1 MSISIGGYLLFIYL
15 FIYLFHFCFLVTH
28 CSFADFIGDNIVLLP
43 TYNSS
48 ADKLFDKPFVV
59 VVAVALAPTF
69 TKLERKRFG
78 AIAKYMALNVLLE
91 KLPPQQWYFSLI

>member
-1 MSISIGGYLLFIYL
+1 MLS
-15 FIYLFHFCFLVTH
+15 
-28 CSFADFIGDNIVLLP
+28 

-48 ADKLFDKPFVV
+48 ANKLFDKPFVV
-59 VVAVALAPTF
+59 VVAVGLAPTF